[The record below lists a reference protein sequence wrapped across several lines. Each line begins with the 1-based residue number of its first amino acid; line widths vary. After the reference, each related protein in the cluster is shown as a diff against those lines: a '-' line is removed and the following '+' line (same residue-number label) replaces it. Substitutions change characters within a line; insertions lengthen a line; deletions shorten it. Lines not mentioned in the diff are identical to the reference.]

1 MAFDIATRVLI
12 ICVVSLFL
20 CVCARWRKK
29 DITGQATIGGIWSFT
44 QA

>member
-1 MAFDIATRVLI
+1 MASDIATRVAI
-12 ICVVSLFL
+12 ICVLSLFS
-20 CVCARWRKK
+20 VCARWRKK